1 MACPAN
7 SMVAPVPPAV
17 PMTLQT
23 CRIMSLEVT
32 PGGRE
37 LSMRMSMFL
46 ALVCGRVC

>member
-1 MACPAN
+1 
-7 SMVAPVPPAV
+7 V

-23 CRIMSLEVT
+23 WRMMSLEVT

-46 ALVCGRVC
+46 ALVWGSVCRCGNVSCIR